1 MTAERGRRNCSPVH
15 DAGSDEK
22 ESEEGVRGKLKRCPI
37 GMESGALV
45 VVKHVH
51 TVL

>member
-15 DAGSDEK
+15 DAGSE